1 MNQQLIFNND
11 FRLTDNQDAVCCSV
25 LQSGLRIAVVIRMPE
40 GWEPDVW
47 LAQIKEDGFF
57 WEEQI
62 EEALA
67 ADQLSSDGV
76 LYLDGAV

>member
-11 FRLTDNQDAVCCSV
+11 FGLTEDKSAVCCSV
-25 LQSGLRIAVVIRMPE
+25 LQSGLRIEVMIKMPD
-40 GWEPDVW
+40 GWEPLAW
-47 LAQIKEDGFF
+47 LTQIKEDGFF

-67 ADQLSSDGV
+67 ADQLDGNGI
-76 LYLDGAV
+76 LYIDGAA

>member
-11 FRLTDNQDAVCCSV
+11 FGFNEGQSAVCCSV
-25 LQSGLRIAVVIRMPE
+25 LQSGLRIEVMIKMPD
-40 GWEPDVW
+40 GWEPQAW

-67 ADQLSSDGV
+67 ADRLGSDGV
-76 LYLDGAV
+76 LYIDGAV